1 MLCVW
6 DVCLLRLLENVLHKL
21 RRWLLLFFGAIYGG
35 PGGVGRALPKDIHV
49 AVVVVFWRLDGVVS
63 ALLRSRLSK
72 PLYLALYGAGVSGG
86 GFNHRRAQ
94 PYVTAAPSDTSAVL
108 SRLSSR
114 RHRRPCRRRAAN
126 TALSRHRA
134 QTTKTR
140 VYEDVYE
147 YQQHTPQLR
156 RPPPQPLLNN

>member
-94 PYVTAAPSDTSAVL
+94 PYVTAVSHTSL
-108 SRLSSR
+108 QLLQ
-114 RHRRPCRRRAAN
+114 PFC
-126 TALSRHRA
+126 
-134 QTTKTR
+134 R
-140 VYEDVYE
+140 VYPAA
-147 YQQHTPQLR
+147 TR
-156 RPPPQPLLNN
+156 RLDELGAAGGRVGGAPPSAPRRGSEQTHG